1 MDLDH
6 ADELLESFLTLAR
19 AQDGQLGDKDR
30 VALEPLITSA
40 FTDRADQIVGKRLT
54 IETHLGALEVIGSPT
69 LLRRMLENVIE
80 NAVRHNQPGGT
91 VEIAISALDG
101 RQARVV
107 IDSSGPVLDQD
118 SVAQLAQPF
127 KRLSRDRTG
136 HKTGTDSGSRS
147 SLRSPPHTTASSIS
161 TPAPKAGCVCRS
173 RFQPSPSRSSRRPQ
187 DEGSSLVVEDIP
199 RHANRIAEGL
209 RDQGIAV
216 DVAYDGHEAIA
227 KVNLNPY
234 DVVLLDRDLPGIH
247 GDMLCQIITRSED
260 PPMVLMLTA
269 AGAPADRVKGLALG
283 ADDYLPKP
291 FHFPELVLRVHA
303 LARRKPAAGPPTL
316 QAGGI
321 ELDPRTGTVTRDGRT
336 IELSRKERAV
346 LQALLKASPGA
357 LSTERLL
364 EQAWDE
370 NADPFTNVVKVTIAR
385 LRGKLGQPGI
395 IHTTSGVGYRI
406 TEAP

>member
-1 MDLDH
+1 M
-6 ADELLESFLTLAR
+6 
-19 AQDGQLGDKDR
+19 
-30 VALEPLITSA
+30 
-40 FTDRADQIVGKRLT
+40 RL
-54 IETHLGALEVIGSPT
+54 
-69 LLRRMLENVIE
+69 
-80 NAVRHNQPGGT
+80 
-91 VEIAISALDG
+91 
-101 RQARVV
+101 
-107 IDSSGPVLDQD
+107 
-118 SVAQLAQPF
+118 
-127 KRLSRDRTG
+127 
-136 HKTGTDSGSRS
+136 
-147 SLRSPPHTTASSIS
+147 
-161 TPAPKAGCVCRS
+161 
-173 RFQPSPSRSSRRPQ
+173 
-187 DEGSSLVVEDIP
+187 LVVED
-199 RHANRIAEGL
+199 RRVMAESIARSL
-209 RDQGIAV
+209 RRESMAV